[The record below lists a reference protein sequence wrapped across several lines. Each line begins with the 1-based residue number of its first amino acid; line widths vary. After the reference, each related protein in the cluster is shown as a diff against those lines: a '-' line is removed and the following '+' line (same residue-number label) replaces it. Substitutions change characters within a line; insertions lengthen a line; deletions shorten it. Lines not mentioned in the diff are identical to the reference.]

1 LEAGHPF
8 QLSKIV
14 AMRNTPN
21 CQCQEQ
27 KGKGQKKKGIWNR
40 FVSPILVLY
49 LLSFLFILILVVH
62 NFNKDNKRELLASKR
77 QMNRLYVSFKRAPA
91 LSNRCAHSFPSFATS
106 PLV

>member
-1 LEAGHPF
+1 MEKSDKTYAATAAAVGEKKTFTYSLEAGHPF

-27 KGKGQKKKGIWNR
+27 KGKGQTKKGIWNR

-77 QMNRLYVSFKRAPA
+77 QMNRLYV
-91 LSNRCAHSFPSFATS
+91 
-106 PLV
+106 